1 MLRFFFC
8 VRQCV
13 CSQWHI
19 LSLCC
24 FFIFGN
30 ATQLCWVLCG
40 RMHLHVTL
48 NTIDGWFKS
57 SKSERS
63 LIFAWH
69 RNKLI
74 IFVFLMCLFPLYL
87 CAGQCLYTKSIPYFD
102 YPNLHIFSWNFWTH
116 KIYATREP
124 PEQFMNIK
132 RTRLFI
138 NWICLFWLDR
148 NVCHFCLWSRK
159 IYRNSKMPT

>member
-1 MLRFFFC
+1 MAEAHFQLWPHDANFDSPIIPKIAKETTGVTLFFC

-30 ATQLCWVLCG
+30 ATKLCWVLCG

-116 KIYATREP
+116 KIYATTWAAGTIHE
-124 PEQFMNIK
+124 
-132 RTRLFI
+132 
-138 NWICLFWLDR
+138 
-148 NVCHFCLWSRK
+148 
-159 IYRNSKMPT
+159 Y